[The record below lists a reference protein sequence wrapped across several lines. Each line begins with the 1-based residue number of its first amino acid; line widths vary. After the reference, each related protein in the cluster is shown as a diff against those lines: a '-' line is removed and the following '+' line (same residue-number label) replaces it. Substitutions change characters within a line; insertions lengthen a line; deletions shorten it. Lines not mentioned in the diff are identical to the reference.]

1 MMSIHVWKC
10 QEISDLVLE
19 IIWKQIQVKTQNTTP
34 WRTWQ
39 TYYFFPSNQMAW
51 LGPSP
56 LRPPVP
62 TKVPMTSSPRGMA
75 GRLFTDSAA
84 TCHHTAWWHTVRET
98 LWPFSFH
105 RQNVGGK
112 NAFFCLLLKMSLWIL
127 TGQCTVRKTSELSQ
141 GSFSDKVL
149 PGCCSLLTGFAFLSC
164 RLLISFPNLCC
175 K

>member
-1 MMSIHVWKC
+1 MHVWKY

-19 IIWKQIQVKTQNTTP
+19 IIWKQIQMKTQTQHREEHGKP
-34 WRTWQ
+34 II
-39 TYYFFPSNQMAW
+39 FPSNQMAW

-56 LRPPVP
+56 PRPPFL

-75 GRLFTDSAA
+75 CRLFIDSAA
-84 TCHHTAWWHTVRET
+84 TCHHTAWWHMVRET

-105 RQNVGGK
+105 RHNVGEK

-127 TGQCTVRKTSELSQ
+127 TGQCIVRKTSELSQ
-141 GSFSDKVL
+141 SFFWDKVL
-149 PGCCSLLTGFAFLSC
+149 PGCCSLLTGFAFLSF

>member
-1 MMSIHVWKC
+1 MMSMHVWKY

-19 IIWKQIQVKTQNTTP
+19 IIWKQIQMKTQNTTP

-39 TYYFFPSNQMAW
+39 THYFSLPTRWHGLA
-51 LGPSP
+51 
-56 LRPPVP
+56 PPPPHPQVP

-75 GRLFTDSAA
+75 CRLFIDSAA
-84 TCHHTAWWHTVRET
+84 TCHHTAWWHMVRET

-105 RQNVGGK
+105 RHNVGEK

-127 TGQCTVRKTSELSQ
+127 TGQCIVRKTSELSQ
-141 GSFSDKVL
+141 SFFWDKVL
-149 PGCCSLLTGFAFLSC
+149 PGCCSLLTGFAFLSF